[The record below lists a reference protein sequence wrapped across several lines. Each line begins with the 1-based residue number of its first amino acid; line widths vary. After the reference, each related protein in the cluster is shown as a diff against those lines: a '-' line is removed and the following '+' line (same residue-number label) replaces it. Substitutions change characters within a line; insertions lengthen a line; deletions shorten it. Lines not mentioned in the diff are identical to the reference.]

1 MGVGRGMFFDSLF
14 LLVRGV
20 GLGLGTGVFYIHT
33 HALETR
39 LVALCLSRRATKNTT
54 RLL

>member
-20 GLGLGTGVFYIHT
+20 EWGLGRGWVIYIHT
-33 HALETR
+33 HALQTR
-39 LVALCLSRRATKNTT
+39 LVALSLSSCMTKNIS
-54 RLL
+54 